1 MAVKRKSTKRAKRKV
16 VYRKVKGAAAY
27 RRSSRRL
34 SAGGFSK
41 AGIKSALMDAAQGAI
56 GGVIA
61 SFIANQKFLDAQSET
76 NKGLI
81 LTGLSIVTG
90 TMLKRPAIAAGMG
103 AVAGTKLLSG
113 LGVGSMV
120 GLGESSSYFPISQGT
135 EGSTPYGL
143 MEGGGADYAGLS
155 ENIYQSSYANL
166 Y

>member
-1 MAVKRKSTKRAKRKV
+1 MAYKRKTKTAKKRV
-16 VYRKVKGAAAY
+16 VYRKAKATPK
-27 RRSSRRL
+27 RRGRRL
-34 SAGGFSK
+34 SAGGFTQ
-41 AGIKSALMDAAQGAI
+41 AGIKSALMDATQGAI

-61 SFIANQKFLDAQSET
+61 AFIANQKFLDAQSET

-81 LTGLSIVTG
+81 LAGLSIVTG

-135 EGSTPYGL
+135 QDSTPYGL

>member
-1 MAVKRKSTKRAKRKV
+1 MPIKRKTKKAKRKV
-16 VYRKVKGAAAY
+16 VYRKVKGVAAY

-34 SAGGFSK
+34 SQGFTR
-41 AGIKSALMDAAQGAI
+41 AGIQSALMDAAQGAI
-56 GGVIA
+56 GGVVA

-76 NKGLI
+76 NKGL
-81 LTGLSIVTG
+81 LLAGLAVVTG

-120 GLGESSSYFPISQGT
+120 GLGENGGMFPISQGLV
-135 EGSTPYGL
+135 GSTPYGL
-143 MEGGGADYAGLS
+143 MEAGADYAGLS
-155 ENIYQSSYANL
+155 ENIYASNYANT

>member
-1 MAVKRKSTKRAKRKV
+1 MAYKRKSTKKAKRKV

-27 RRSSRRL
+27 RKSTRRL
-34 SAGGFSK
+34 SAGGFSR

-61 SFIANQKFLDAQSET
+61 SFIANQKFLDSQSET

-81 LTGLSIVTG
+81 LAGLSVVTG
-90 TMLKRPAIAAGMG
+90 TMLKRPAVAAGMG

-120 GLGESSSYFPISQGT
+120 GLGENGGYLPISAGT
-135 EGSTPYGL
+135 QSSTPYGL
-143 MEGGGADYAGLS
+143 MEGGGSDSAGLS

>member
-1 MAVKRKSTKRAKRKV
+1 MAYKRKSTKKAKRKV

-34 SAGGFSK
+34 SAGGFSR
-41 AGIKSALMDAAQGAI
+41 AGIQSALMDAAQGAI
-56 GGVIA
+56 GGVVA

-76 NKGLI
+76 NKGL
-81 LTGLSIVTG
+81 LLAGLAVVTG

-120 GLGESSSYFPISQGT
+120 GLGENGGMFPISQGLV
-135 EGSTPYGL
+135 GSTPYGL
-143 MEGGGADYAGLS
+143 MEGSADYAGLS
-155 ENIYQSSYANL
+155 ENIYASNYANV

>member
-1 MAVKRKSTKRAKRKV
+1 MPIKRKTKKAKRKV
-16 VYRKVKGAAAY
+16 VYRKIKGGAVY

-34 SAGGFSK
+34 SQGFTR
-41 AGIKSALMDAAQGAI
+41 AGIQSALMDAAQGAI
-56 GGVIA
+56 GGVVA

-76 NKGLI
+76 NKGL
-81 LTGLSIVTG
+81 LLAGLAVVTG

-120 GLGESSSYFPISQGT
+120 GLGENGGMFPISQNSLV
-135 EGSTPYGL
+135 GSTPYGL
-143 MEGGGADYAGLS
+143 MEGVDYAGLS
-155 ENIYQSSYANL
+155 ENIYASNYANT